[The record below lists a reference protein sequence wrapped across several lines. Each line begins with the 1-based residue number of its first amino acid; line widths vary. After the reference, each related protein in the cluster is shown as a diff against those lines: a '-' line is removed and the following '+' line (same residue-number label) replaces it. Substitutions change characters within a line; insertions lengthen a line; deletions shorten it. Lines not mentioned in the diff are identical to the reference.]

1 MYRPSGH
8 SSTYPLRP
16 CNLAGA
22 HHNEER
28 IMNFD
33 EREFDWREVAEYVPC
48 HDGFDAHRAIGTEID
63 ESVSEV
69 DTLH

>member
-1 MYRPSGH
+1 
-8 SSTYPLRP
+8 
-16 CNLAGA
+16 
-22 HHNEER
+22 
-28 IMNFD
+28 MNFD